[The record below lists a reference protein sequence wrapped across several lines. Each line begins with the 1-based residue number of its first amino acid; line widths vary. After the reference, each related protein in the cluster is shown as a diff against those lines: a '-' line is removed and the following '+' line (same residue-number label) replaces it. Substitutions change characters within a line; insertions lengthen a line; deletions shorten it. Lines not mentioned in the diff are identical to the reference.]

1 MTLVGCRRPQ
11 MITRLARAARGT
23 ALGTSLIATAACLPF
38 GEMAPSTKP
47 QARPDTLQTD
57 PAEPSA
63 RSALL
68 SRYYARMERQLLA
81 KGLLRTDGGGLD
93 TPYTD
98 TMLLRNFERIAFY
111 DEYQRGA
118 GLMPSDGRPGVLR
131 RWDVPVRLGVEF
143 GASVGPEMRKADR
156 GTLARYAERLNGVTG
171 HSIRMVDR
179 NPNFLVLVLGEDDR
193 ADAKARVR
201 RLVPQIDPRAMELF
215 DRMPRA
221 VHCFVFA
228 FSGEDNDSA
237 YRRAVAVVRA
247 EHPDLLRRSC
257 YHEEIA
263 QGLGLPNDSAEAR
276 PSIFNDDDE
285 FALLTAHD
293 EKLLQMLYDPRLKPG
308 MALRQARPT
317 LRRIAAGL
325 VGGSG

>member
-1 MTLVGCRRPQ
+1 MTPAGPSRRAPPPMTRGAIVGV
-11 MITRLARAARGT
+11 ILLA
-23 ALGTSLIATAACLPF
+23 IAACQPF
-38 GEMAPSTKP
+38 GDMTPSTTP
-47 QARPDTLQTD
+47 QARPDTLQTG

-68 SRYYARMERQLLA
+68 SRYYARLERQLLA
-81 KGLLRTDGGGLD
+81 KGLLRTDGGGMD

-118 GLMPSDGRPGVLR
+118 GLTASDGRAGVLR
-131 RWDVPVRLGVEF
+131 RWDVPVRIGMEF
-143 GASVGPEMRKADR
+143 GDSVPPEMRKADR
-156 GTLARYAERLNGVTG
+156 ATLARYTARLNGLTG
-171 HSIRMVDR
+171 HSIRMTDR
-179 NPNFLVLVLGEDDR
+179 NPNFLILVLGEDDR
-193 ADAKARVR
+193 AAAKARVR
-201 RLVPQIDPRAMELF
+201 RLVPGIDPRAMALF

-228 FSGEDNDSA
+228 FSGEDNDAA

-263 QGLGLPNDSAEAR
+263 QGLGLPNDSPEAR

-293 EKLLQMLYDPRLKPG
+293 EKLLQMLYDPRLAPG
-308 MALRQARPT
+308 MTPEQARPI